1 MLWPAACCRESGRT
15 KEMNGHIKIDRRI
28 LRWEWYRDRN
38 TFKLFIH
45 LILRANWKDG
55 RFQGVE
61 IPRGSLASSYQNL
74 ANETGLSV
82 QNVRTAVKKLKNTG
96 ELTVSRQAKFSVFT
110 VKNYSKYQ
118 TLNTEINSQ
127 PTGDQ
132 QAANRQLTTIEE
144 GKEGKKERREK
155 EGASAP
161 PTLENVTG
169 YCREHGLVVDAE
181 HFFRHYSS
189 RNWMSGKTRVTD
201 WKGKLRDWDRQDRKK
216 SGEGS
221 RARATGF
228 SNFEQRDYDM
238 GELERQLL
246 ESQGMRPPGDAGG
259 AAPAARRDGT
269 GSVSEGGEEK

>member
-1 MLWPAACCRESGRT
+1 MS
-15 KEMNGHIKIDRRI
+15 GHIKIDRRI

-82 QNVRTAVKKLKNTG
+82 QNVRTAVKKLKDTG

-110 VKNYSKYQ
+110 VKNYDKYQ
-118 TLNTEINSQ
+118 TPNTEINSQ
-127 PTGDQ
+127 PTVSQ
-132 QAANRQLTTIEE
+132 QASNRQLTTIEE

-155 EGASAP
+155 EGSFTP
-161 PTLENVTG
+161 PTLENVIG
-169 YCREHGLVVDAE
+169 YCRENGLVVDAE
-181 HFFRHYSS
+181 RFFEHYSS
-189 RNWMSGKTRVTD
+189 RKWMAGGVRIDD

-216 SGEGS
+216 GRRPGVK
-221 RARATGF
+221 ATGF
-228 SNFEQRDYDM
+228 SNFPEREYDM

-246 ESQGMRPPGDAGG
+246 ESQEIERMEMAEEI
-259 AAPAARRDGT
+259 PAVPDGT
-269 GSVSEGGEEK
+269 KGG